1 MKKKKL
7 VLILPSLA
15 GGGAEKVTLN
25 LLENIDKKYFDC
37 TLFLINDVGPLK
49 VNFNKYQI
57 INFSSARLR
66 NALPSILAQIKNI
79 QPDIILSTFP
89 HITIPIILIK
99 KLLYNN
105 IKVISR
111 EPNMIDQSLGS
122 TNFSF
127 LFKKLYKIIMP
138 FSDKIIVSSKGMQKD
153 LYKKG
158 IKKDKLTIIQNPID
172 IDLLRKI
179 NKFKR
184 HPGSGLRLVSM
195 GRLVY
200 QKGFDRILPIIKNIK
215 NAHIT
220 ILGEGKEYTNLSRI
234 VEELNIKDKVS
245 FKGFVHDPK
254 KYIAAA
260 DYFIL
265 PSRWEG
271 LPNSVLESLALGT
284 PVITFTEIIG
294 LMDIVPN
301 VAEKKLI
308 LCKDERDMEILLK
321 KLPIRSNNKDLKL
334 RRNLL
339 IKYNTPSD
347 YSAHYFRVIEELLY
361 E

>member
-1 MKKKKL
+1 MKKKKF

-37 TLFLINDVGPLK
+37 TLILINDVGPLK

-57 INFSSARLR
+57 INLSSARLR
-66 NALPSILAQIKNI
+66 NALLSILVQIKNI

-89 HITIPIILIK
+89 HTTIPIILIK
-99 KLLYNN
+99 KLLYKN

-111 EPNMIDQSLGS
+111 EPNMIDQSLGNI
-122 TNFSF
+122 NFSF
-127 LFKKLYKIIMP
+127 IFKKLYRIIMP
-138 FSDKIIVSSKGMQKD
+138 FSDKIIVSSKGMQND

-172 IDLLRKI
+172 IDVVRKI

-184 HPGSGLRLVSM
+184 HPGNGLRLVSM

-215 NAHIT
+215 DVHIT
-220 ILGEGKEYTNLSRI
+220 ILGEGKEYINLLRI

-245 FKGFVHDPK
+245 FKGFVYDYK

-284 PVITFTEIIG
+284 PVITFKEIIG
-294 LMDIVPN
+294 LIDIVPN
-301 VAEKKLI
+301 VKDKKLI
-308 LCKDERDMEILLK
+308 LCEDERDMELLLK
-321 KLPIRSNNKDLKL
+321 KLPIRSDDKDIRL

-339 IKYNTPSD
+339 NKYNTPSD
-347 YSAHYFRVIEELLY
+347 YSAHYSRIIKELL
-361 E
+361 